1 MRKIILMLMAALPV
15 AAAAQVA
22 EDSTATED
30 RTAIEAVI
38 ADQLSDFVARDLP
51 GAWEEAS
58 PMIRG
63 IFGTAEN
70 FGAMVENGYPM
81 VWDNSEAR
89 FMELREEM
97 GALRQK
103 VIVEDPEGRLW
114 VLDYEMIELPE
125 GWKING
131 VQVLPAP
138 DLAV

>member
-1 MRKIILMLMAALPV
+1 MRKSILMLVAALPV
-15 AAAAQVA
+15 AAAAQEA
-22 EDSTATED
+22 EDRS
-30 RTAIEAVI
+30 AIETVI
-38 ADQLSDFVARDLP
+38 ADQLADFVKRDVP
-51 GAWEEAS
+51 GAWEDAS
-58 PMIRG
+58 PMIQG
-63 IFGTAEN
+63 LFGSPEN

-81 VWDNSEAR
+81 VWNNSEAR
-89 FMELREEM
+89 FLELREEA

-114 VLDYEMIELPE
+114 VLDYEMVELPE

>member
-1 MRKIILMLMAALPV
+1 MRKSILILMAAMPV
-15 AAAAQVA
+15 GAAAQEA
-22 EDSTATED
+22 EE
-30 RTAIEAVI
+30 RTAIETVI
-38 ADQLSDFVARDLP
+38 ADQLADFVERDVP
-51 GAWEEAS
+51 GAWEDAS
-58 PMIRG
+58 PLIQGM
-63 IFGTAEN
+63 FGTPEN

-89 FMELREEM
+89 FMELREEA

-103 VIVEDPEGRLW
+103 VMVEDPEGRLW
-114 VLDYEMIELPE
+114 VLDYEMVELPE

>member
-1 MRKIILMLMAALPV
+1 MRKSILILVAAMPV
-15 AAAAQVA
+15 AAAAQEA
-22 EDSTATED
+22 EE
-30 RTAIEAVI
+30 RTAIETVI
-38 ADQLSDFVARDLP
+38 ADQLADFVERDVP
-51 GAWEEAS
+51 GAWEDAS
-58 PMIRG
+58 PLIQGM
-63 IFGTAEN
+63 FGTPEN

-89 FMELREEM
+89 FMELREEA

-103 VIVEDPEGRLW
+103 VMVEDSEGRLW
-114 VLDYEMIELPE
+114 VLDYEMVELPE